1 MKKIGKCLQK
11 STFFLDLFLQML
23 YNIPTNEKGKSASC
37 AGWETGGK

>member
-1 MKKIGKCLQK
+1 MSVKIHIFSG
-11 STFFLDLFLQML
+11 LFLQML